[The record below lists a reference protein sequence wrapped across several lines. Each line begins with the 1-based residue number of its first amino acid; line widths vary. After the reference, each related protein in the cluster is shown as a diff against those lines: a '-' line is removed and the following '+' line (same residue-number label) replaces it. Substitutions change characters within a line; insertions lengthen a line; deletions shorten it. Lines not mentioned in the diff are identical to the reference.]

1 LIVAH
6 EIARAEASLA
16 RLEGRRDAA
25 RDRIAAVTRE
35 IELAKGRLAV
45 KDQVEAFI
53 EAVHGSASRRNLAA
67 FETLLT
73 ALVQEVLPGEK
84 PIALELSTE
93 RGLASLDVCVKRPD
107 GSLED
112 VLEDN
117 GGALT
122 NVIGMALR
130 LIAVVKADVA
140 RFLALDEAD
149 CWIAPERVSSFYKVL
164 EDGAQRLGVQCFAVS
179 HHDLSQF
186 SGKFHIARVVGDAG
200 TGVEVLSPDCSAA
213 WDDVQPG
220 LRFIRLV
227 NVQAYGDATLRLSPG
242 VNALIG
248 PNNRGKSTFIRAL
261 RAVFYGEARDSLV
274 RAGAKSASVEIGV
287 AGKRILRFTRQP
299 RRSPVNIWSLHEAD
313 GSVVEERG
321 MRYETGGR
329 NVPDWVADLFRIT
342 KVEDLDV
349 HIAHQ
354 KFPVFLLGE
363 TASRRSAVL
372 SIGQEAGYIRDM
384 LVIHRERCARDNTLV
399 RNGEKELIALTEALA
414 AFEELDI
421 LKLKLADLR
430 ESAGRIEAS
439 ASRVQNLQSRA
450 AQLADLRRRLDRTR
464 ARAQATAGL
473 PPAEHVAS
481 LTRAVERARE
491 RERIGRQVLQRGS
504 ALARSRAKLAALR
517 GLPESAPALVDASP
531 AQHILK
537 RLGDLRSA
545 ALIVQG
551 RMAQIDSGLQSVRA
565 ELARLVDQTGGLCPT
580 CGAPVKPEA
589 LLHHHAHSPH
599 PQEPSERLTA

>member
-1 LIVAH
+1 MILPSINHDVT
-6 EIARAEASLA
+6 RAEASLA
-16 RLEGRRDAA
+16 RLEGRRDAIRTRVA
-25 RDRIAAVTRE
+25 ELKRE

-45 KDQVEAFI
+45 KDEVEAFI
-53 EAVHGSASRRNLAA
+53 ETVHGSASRRSLSA

-84 PIALELSTE
+84 PVALELSTE
-93 RGLASLDVCVKRPD
+93 RGLASLDICVRRPD

-149 CWIAPERVSSFYKVL
+149 CWIAPDRVSSFYTVL
-164 EDGAQRLGVQCFAVS
+164 EDGAARLGVQCLAVS

-186 SGKFHIARVVGDAG
+186 SGKFHIARIAG
-200 TGVEVLSPDCSAA
+200 EPATGVEVLSSDTSAQ
-213 WDDVQPG
+213 WDDAQPG

-227 NVQAYGDATLRLSPG
+227 NVQAYKDATLPLSPG

-274 RAGAKSASVEIGV
+274 RAGAKSALVEIGV
-287 AGKRILRFTRQP
+287 AGRRTLRFTRQP

-313 GSVVEERG
+313 GSVVEEQG

-329 NVPDWVADLFRIT
+329 NVPDWVADLIRIR

-363 TASRRSAVL
+363 AASRRSAVL

-384 LVIHRERCARDNTLV
+384 LVIHRERCRRDNDLARHGERELMGLSDTLE
-399 RNGEKELIALTEALA
+399 GLKELEALKVKLSAARLKAESITTEAARL
-414 AFEELDI
+414 E
-421 LKLKLADLR
+421 
-430 ESAGRIEAS
+430 
-439 ASRVQNLQSRA
+439 QLQRHA
-450 AQLADLRRRLDRTR
+450 AQLAGVKQGLARAEAR
-464 ARAQATAGL
+464 ARITEKLPAGEQL
-473 PPAEHVAS
+473 AD
-481 LTRAVERARE
+481 LTRAVERSRE
-491 RERIGRQVLQRGS
+491 RERIGRQVVQLGRD
-504 ALARSRAKLAALR
+504 LARSQVRLKALQELPTSSPTLENTAA
-517 GLPESAPALVDASP
+517 
-531 AQHILK
+531 AQNILK
-537 RLGDLRSA
+537 RMNDLRSA
-545 ALIVQG
+545 SQIARG
-551 RMAQIDSGLQSVRA
+551 RMAQVDEGLKSLQA
-565 ELARLVDQTGGLCPT
+565 EMARLVEETGGLCPT
-580 CGAPVKPEA
+580 CGSPVKPET
-589 LLHHHAHSPH
+589 LLDHHAHSLKA
-599 PQEPSERLTA
+599 SERLTA